1 MVVDSQETIM
11 VYRGHVRNGVVVLD
25 ETTGLPEGAQVQVA
39 VLAPSEQ
46 ESTLGT
52 RLMKF
57 SGKLTGLPTDL
68 ARNHDHYLHGAPK
81 K

>member
-1 MVVDSQETIM
+1 M

-25 ETTGLPEGAQVQVA
+25 QTHGPPEGAEVEVA
-39 VLAPSEQ
+39 VVSPDAG
-46 ESTLGT
+46 ESTLGA

-57 SGKLTGLPTDL
+57 AGELEGLPPDL
-68 ARNHDHYLHGAPK
+68 ARNHDHYVHGAPK

>member
-1 MVVDSQETIM
+1 M

-25 ETTGLPEGAQVQVA
+25 QTPGPPEGTEVEVA
-39 VLAPSEQ
+39 VVPPGAEK
-46 ESTLGT
+46 STLGE

-57 SGKLTGLPTDL
+57 AGRLKGLPPDL
-68 ARNHDHYLHGAPK
+68 ARNHDHYLHGLPK

>member
-1 MVVDSQETIM
+1 M
-11 VYRGHVRNGVVVLD
+11 VYRGHVRNGVVMLD
-25 ETTGLPEGAQVQVA
+25 EMPDLPEGTEVQVA
-39 VLAPSEQ
+39 VMPPGDEA
-46 ESTLGT
+46 STLGE

-57 SGKLTGLPTDL
+57 AGKLEGLPPDL